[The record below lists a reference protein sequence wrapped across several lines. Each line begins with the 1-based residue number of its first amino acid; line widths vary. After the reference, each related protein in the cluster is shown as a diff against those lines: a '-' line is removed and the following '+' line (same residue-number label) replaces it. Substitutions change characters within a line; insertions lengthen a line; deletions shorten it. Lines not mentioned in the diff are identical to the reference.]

1 MQAETIAAGAIVGLG
16 GEKEENNDPT
26 LSNTEEAD
34 PMEDFPD
41 DTMDPDTTETTKSE
55 IGLSECHES

>member
-1 MQAETIAAGAIVGLG
+1 MG